1 MCHFVDLSPRG
12 RGIPV
17 GMLEIAGGILIALA
31 VIVLAPIWI
40 PLALLLLIV
49 GLFVGLI
56 YLWPPLLGITLVVLV
71 IYGLRAWSRI
81 TASAP

>member
-1 MCHFVDLSPRG
+1 
-12 RGIPV
+12 
-17 GMLEIAGGILIALA
+17 MLEIAGGILIAVA

-40 PLALLLLIV
+40 PLALFLLIV

-71 IYGLRAWSRI
+71 IYGLRAWSRLRLRLHEQR
-81 TASAP
+81 